1 MQVVFNAVYERAK
14 ATEKKV
20 VFVIDEAHYLMADA
34 TSLGFLETAVRH
46 SRHYDISLQF
56 VTQTGGEFT
65 LTPEAKT
72 IADLCS
78 IVQIHRVA
86 EEAEKLATWFG
97 LSERETN
104 WVRTAKAGNEEDGY
118 SEALLGIDEEGW
130 FPFGFGRVSM
140 RRRWLTGKRRQLSM
154 DLLSS
159 LPRWWILNRLTHRTE
174 IWWRA
179 TMIEVDAI
187 PDELTSVPQWVC
199 WTERE
204 RGGKQTKIPVMPGT
218 ASFASVQDPE
228 TWASFDAAVETAADD
243 DPVAGIGFVFT
254 EDDPFVGVDL
264 DDCRNAE
271 TGEAD
276 SWAHEIIEQL
286 DSFTEV
292 SPSGTGYHVYVR
304 GELPD
309 GGNRSGDIECYESA
323 RFFTV
328 TGDRVPGTPHD
339 INERT
344 AELADLHAE
353 YIAPSTTSVKGDSS
367 MTASVTPPSMDDEDL
382 LEKAMQAKNGPK
394 FTRLWNGETG
404 GYDSHSETD
413 MALACLL
420 AFWTQKDA
428 SQMDRLFRQS
438 RLYREKWDE
447 PHYSGGKTYG
457 EGRSNGQFR

>member
-1 MQVVFNAVYERAK
+1 
-14 ATEKKV
+14 
-20 VFVIDEAHYLMADA
+20 MADA

-187 PDELTSVPQWVC
+187 PDELTSVPS
-199 WTERE
+199 
-204 RGGKQTKIPVMPGT
+204 G
-218 ASFASVQDPE
+218 SVGQSE
-228 TWASFDAAVETAADD
+228 S
-243 DPVAGIGFVFT
+243 VAGNK
-254 EDDPFVGVDL
+254 
-264 DDCRNAE
+264 R
-271 TGEAD
+271 
-276 SWAHEIIEQL
+276 
-286 DSFTEV
+286 
-292 SPSGTGYHVYVR
+292 
-304 GELPD
+304 
-309 GGNRSGDIECYESA
+309 
-323 RFFTV
+323 RF
-328 TGDRVPGTPHD
+328 
-339 INERT
+339 
-344 AELADLHAE
+344 L
-353 YIAPSTTSVKGDSS
+353 
-367 MTASVTPPSMDDEDL
+367 
-382 LEKAMQAKNGPK
+382 
-394 FTRLWNGETG
+394 
-404 GYDSHSETD
+404 
-413 MALACLL
+413 
-420 AFWTQKDA
+420 
-428 SQMDRLFRQS
+428 
-438 RLYREKWDE
+438 
-447 PHYSGGKTYG
+447 
-457 EGRSNGQFR
+457 

>member
-1 MQVVFNAVYERAK
+1 
-14 ATEKKV
+14 
-20 VFVIDEAHYLMADA
+20 
-34 TSLGFLETAVRH
+34 
-46 SRHYDISLQF
+46 
-56 VTQTGGEFT
+56 
-65 LTPEAKT
+65 
-72 IADLCS
+72 
-78 IVQIHRVA
+78 
-86 EEAEKLATWFG
+86 
-97 LSERETN
+97 
-104 WVRTAKAGNEEDGY
+104 
-118 SEALLGIDEEGW
+118 
-130 FPFGFGRVSM
+130 
-140 RRRWLTGKRRQLSM
+140 
-154 DLLSS
+154 
-159 LPRWWILNRLTHRTE
+159 
-174 IWWRA
+174 
-179 TMIEVDAI
+179 
-187 PDELTSVPQWVC
+187 
-199 WTERE
+199 
-204 RGGKQTKIPVMPGT
+204 MPGT

-353 YIAPSTTSVKGDSS
+353 YIAPSTTSVKEI
-367 MTASVTPPSMDDEDL
+367 V
-382 LEKAMQAKNGPK
+382 
-394 FTRLWNGETG
+394 R
-404 GYDSHSETD
+404 
-413 MALACLL
+413 
-420 AFWTQKDA
+420 
-428 SQMDRLFRQS
+428 
-438 RLYREKWDE
+438 
-447 PHYSGGKTYG
+447 
-457 EGRSNGQFR
+457 

>member
-1 MQVVFNAVYERAK
+1 MRLRLASWRRLFA
-14 ATEKKV
+14 
-20 VFVIDEAHYLMADA
+20 IAD
-34 TSLGFLETAVRH
+34 TT
-46 SRHYDISLQF
+46 ISPLQF

-367 MTASVTPPSMDDEDL
+367 MTASVTPSMDDEDL
-382 LEKAMQAKNGPK
+382 LEKRCRRRTARSSRDFGTVRRVGTTVTLRPIW
-394 FTRLWNGETG
+394 R
-404 GYDSHSETD
+404 S
-413 MALACLL
+413 LAC
-420 AFWTQKDA
+420 
-428 SQMDRLFRQS
+428 S
-438 RLYREKWDE
+438 RSGHRKMRPRWIVYSDNQGSIARSGTNHTIRVGRPTERDGRTGSFGDE
-447 PHYSGGKTYG
+447 
-457 EGRSNGQFR
+457 